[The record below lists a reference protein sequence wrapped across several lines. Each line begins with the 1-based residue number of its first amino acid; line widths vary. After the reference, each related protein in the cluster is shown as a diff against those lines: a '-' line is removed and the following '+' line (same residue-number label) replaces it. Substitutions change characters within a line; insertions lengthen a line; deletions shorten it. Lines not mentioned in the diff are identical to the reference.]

1 MNDDNR
7 YEPCESCG
15 MAMVLGGG
23 LCPDCE
29 AERREQEA
37 DEAYRDALVLACEEI
52 EDSIYP
58 DGTPGQ
64 LVDQQYI
71 NRMFRDLATA
81 LKNMVEGD

>member
-1 MNDDNR
+1 MKDDNR

-15 MAMVLGGG
+15 LNMVLGGG
-23 LCPDCE
+23 LCLDCE

-37 DEAYRDALVLACEEI
+37 NEAYRDALVLACEEI
-52 EDSIYP
+52 ENSIYP

-64 LVDQQYI
+64 MVGQQNI
-71 NRMFRDLATA
+71 NLLLRDLATA